1 MNKIE
6 ITTEIMETVAQALLY
21 RDDVT
26 FALKKIVP
34 KGSMIADINDL
45 YRRVLAEP
53 KFKQIKEDFVKLE
66 EATLIDDNLNTILLQ
81 YNRMLKDAQMERK
94 YEVAARILKE
104 IREIKSIESEHMKF
118 EIKFEIDD
126 HGLLNN
132 KEKEQ
137 S

>member
-34 KGSMIADINDL
+34 KGSTIADINDL

>member
-34 KGSMIADINDL
+34 KGSTIADINDL

-53 KFKQIKEDFVKLE
+53 KFKQIREDFVKLE